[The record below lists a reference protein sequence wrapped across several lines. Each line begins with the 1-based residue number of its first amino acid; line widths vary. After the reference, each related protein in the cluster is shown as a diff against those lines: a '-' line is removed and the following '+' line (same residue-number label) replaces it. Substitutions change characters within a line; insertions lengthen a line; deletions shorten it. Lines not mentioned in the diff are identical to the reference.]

1 MKGFVMKYI
10 IQIKYRILYLTLIC
24 FVLPNENLVA
34 QTEGSDNVNKSDTT
48 YFMTKKLLPILNNF
62 RFIPSDI
69 IYDPFITTFIKLN
82 VGTGLALDLN
92 SYVKDLQ
99 GNIRDTVSGDLS
111 YISADI
117 QFQYA
122 VNNWLAFN
130 INFGGYGRLGTNT
143 YTILTQGVSYASG
156 FGVGGKAKIWQNEKM
171 MLSTTLDFRFQD
183 VYLYS
188 IYDFVK
194 EVYEEGGIDSTSS
207 LLSEDQIN
215 YTFLNLNYAWAPAD
229 WWGITA
235 IAGFGI
241 GEAFQTSV
249 RGNFRSGASISVDFN
264 NVKSIEFPIGLL
276 VSIKY
281 NSAGESSSDIKNI
294 FTYGFKIAYTG
305 HKDFDIGIENTYQS
319 LNYELSED
327 KVNTILSSFCLR
339 YYF

>member
-1 MKGFVMKYI
+1 MKTFISSNYI
-10 IQIKYRILYLTLIC
+10 ILFSAILC
-24 FVLPNENLVA
+24 FTILNPILNAQVGETEISEN
-34 QTEGSDNVNKSDTT
+34 SDTT
-48 YFMTKKLLPILNNF
+48 YLMTKKMLPILNNF
-62 RFIPSDI
+62 RFIPSDV

-92 SYVKDLQ
+92 SYVRDLQ

-143 YTILTQGVSYASG
+143 YTILTQGVSYATS

-171 MLSTTLDFRFQD
+171 MFSTTLDFRFQD

-194 EVYEEGGIDSTSS
+194 EVYEEGEIDSTSS

-215 YTFLNLNYAWAPAD
+215 YTFINLNYAWAPAD
-229 WWGITA
+229 WWGVTA
-235 IAGFGI
+235 IVGFGI

-249 RGNFRSGASISVDFN
+249 RGSFRSGASVSVDFN
-264 NVKSIEFPIGLL
+264 NIKAIEFPIGLL
-276 VSIKY
+276 ASIKY
-281 NSAGESSSDIKNI
+281 NSAGESASDVKNI

-319 LNYELSED
+319 LNYELLDE
-327 KVNTILSSFCLR
+327 KINTILSSFCLR

>member
-1 MKGFVMKYI
+1 MKTS
-10 IQIKYRILYLTLIC
+10 IQIRYLILYLSFLCFILLNGNLI
-24 FVLPNENLVA
+24 A
-34 QTEGSDNVNKSDTT
+34 QTEETDNVNNSDTT

-62 RFIPSDI
+62 RFIPSEVV
-69 IYDPFITTFIKLN
+69 YDPFITTFIKLN
-82 VGTGLALDLN
+82 VGSGLALDLN
-92 SYVKDLQ
+92 SYVKRLD
-99 GNIRDTVSGDLS
+99 GTIRDTVSGDLS
-111 YISADI
+111 YITAEL

-130 INFGGYGRLGTNT
+130 IGFGGYGRLGTNT
-143 YTILTQGVSYASG
+143 YTILSQGVSYATA
-156 FGVGGKAKIWQNEKM
+156 FALGGKAKIWQNDKM
-171 MLSTTLDFRFQD
+171 MLSTTLDFKFQD

-194 EVYEEGGIDSTSS
+194 EVYEEGEIDSTSS

-215 YTFLNLNYAWAPAD
+215 CTFLNLNYAWAPAD

-235 IAGFGI
+235 VAGFGI
-241 GEAFQTSV
+241 GKAFQTSV
-249 RGNFRSGASISVDFN
+249 RGNFRGGATVSVDFS
-264 NVKSIEFPIGLL
+264 NVKAIEFPIGILG
-276 VSIKY
+276 SIKY
-281 NSAGESSSDIKNI
+281 NSYGESGSNIKNI